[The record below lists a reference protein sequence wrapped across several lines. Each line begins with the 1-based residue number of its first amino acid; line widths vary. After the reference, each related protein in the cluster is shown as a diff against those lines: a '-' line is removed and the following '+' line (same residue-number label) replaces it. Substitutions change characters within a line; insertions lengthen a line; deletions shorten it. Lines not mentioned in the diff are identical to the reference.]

1 MQAKNSNLQTSVR
14 YIKGV
19 GPKRADTLKRLG
31 LTTIED
37 ILFYLPR
44 RYEDRSNL
52 KTIKEVEIGKAQ
64 TIKGEVLTFS
74 VRRTKKGMNIF
85 QLAVGDHT
93 GVIYGIWFNQPFMRK
108 FFRVGERVILHGK
121 VERYDVL
128 QINQPEYEI
137 LKPEETVNIHMGRI
151 TPIYPLTQNI
161 SQRYLRSLAYYAVKN
176 YSHSIGEMLPTRL
189 RAKHK
194 LVDMQFAVNNA
205 HFPKDFGAI
214 ERSYRRLVFDEFF
227 ILQIAI
233 ALKCRNIKEG
243 LAGISHKIDENLL
256 ESFRKNLP
264 FELTPSQLKAIKE
277 IENDMK
283 SAKPMNRLLEGDVG
297 SGKTVVACYAILLT
311 IKNKFQACIMAPT
324 EILAQQHY
332 MTLSKILAPYGVNVE
347 LLVSSLPENR
357 KEEIRKSVKSGET
370 DLIIGTHAL
379 IQEDVDFSRL
389 GLAVIDEQHKF
400 GVTQR
405 SILREKGK
413 SADILVMTA
422 TPIPRTLALTVY
434 GDLDISVIK
443 ELPPGRRPVNTY
455 WVEESGR
462 GKVYNF
468 IKEEINKGRQAY
480 IVCPRIKETEKS
492 QTQAA
497 SMMYEKLKDEVFK
510 EFSVGLIHGKMGAQ
524 EKDVVM
530 KKFKEGKLKILVST
544 VIIEVGI
551 DVSNASIML
560 VENAERFGLAQL
572 HQLRGRVGRGEYDSY
587 CILMANPRTELAQKR
602 LKAIAE
608 STDGFEIA
616 EEDLELRGSGEIFGT
631 RQHGL
636 PEMRFGSILHDRG
649 IMELA
654 RKEAFDIIK
663 EDPNLN
669 DPRNYPIHQ
678 RLKERFGNKIELIK
692 VG

>member
-1 MQAKNSNLQTSVR
+1 
-14 YIKGV
+14 
-19 GPKRADTLKRLG
+19 
-31 LTTIED
+31 
-37 ILFYLPR
+37 
-44 RYEDRSNL
+44 
-52 KTIKEVEIGKAQ
+52 
-64 TIKGEVLTFS
+64 
-74 VRRTKKGMNIF
+74 
-85 QLAVGDHT
+85 
-93 GVIYGIWFNQPFMRK
+93 
-108 FFRVGERVILHGK
+108 
-121 VERYDVL
+121 
-128 QINQPEYEI
+128 
-137 LKPEETVNIHMGRI
+137 
-151 TPIYPLTQNI
+151 
-161 SQRYLRSLAYYAVKN
+161 
-176 YSHSIGEMLPTRL
+176 
-189 RAKHK
+189 
-194 LVDMQFAVNNA
+194 
-205 HFPKDFGAI
+205 
-214 ERSYRRLVFDEFF
+214 
-227 ILQIAI
+227 
-233 ALKCRNIKEG
+233 
-243 LAGISHKIDENLL
+243 
-256 ESFRKNLP
+256 
-264 FELTPSQLKAIKE
+264 
-277 IENDMK
+277 
-283 SAKPMNRLLEGDVG
+283 
-297 SGKTVVACYAILLT
+297 
-311 IKNKFQACIMAPT
+311 
-324 EILAQQHY
+324 
-332 MTLSKILAPYGVNVE
+332 
-347 LLVSSLPENR
+347 
-357 KEEIRKSVKSGET
+357 
-370 DLIIGTHAL
+370 
-379 IQEDVDFSRL
+379 
-389 GLAVIDEQHKF
+389 
-400 GVTQR
+400 
-405 SILREKGK
+405 
-413 SADILVMTA
+413 MTA